1 MRTCLE
7 VNGGGVPIGIVPI
20 KRAMSAVASKKA
32 VSLANYKESVSIPSV
47 IQFINT
53 SYTPKK
59 FTRILPFNRKNVY
72 IRDHGRCMY
81 CGKAVSLNSFTFDHV
96 IPRCRGGKDW
106 WDNVVVSCLKCNN
119 KKDWHMLSEC
129 GMKLI
134 RKPYIPILDKAAP
147 SHVVSRIAFSIPHET
162 WVDFIYWNIILRD

>member
-32 VSLANYKESVSIPSV
+32 VSLASYKESVSIPSV

-119 KKDWHMLSEC
+119 KKDRHLLHEC

-134 RKPYIPILDKAAP
+134 RKPYIPMLDKAAP